1 MTTLHP
7 LLTLALAAGLS
18 AGLPATSAARASDR
32 APAAPATKPA
42 DGKPADGKPADGKPA
57 DGKPAAVKKLSVDEF
72 DKARQ
77 ADGAVV
83 LDVRS
88 PDEYAAGHVPGAVNV
103 PVTGKGSEAFDKAVA
118 AIDRDK
124 PVLVHC
130 RSGVR
135 SAKAVAKMREM
146 GFAHLAEFPGGW
158 VAWEG
163 AGKPIEQGGK
173 KPDGP
178 AK

>member
-1 MTTLHP
+1 MRASTVNRKWFLVSSF
-7 LLTLALAAGLS
+7 ALCVAAV
-18 AGLPATSAARASDR
+18 ATPFALPARAAEPT
-32 APAAPATKPA
+32 PAAPAT
-42 DGKPADGKPADGKPA
+42 
-57 DGKPAAVKKLSVDEF
+57 KPAAVKKLSVDDF

-77 ADGAVV
+77 AKDAVV

-88 PDEYAAGHVPGAVNV
+88 PEEYAAGHVPGAVNV
-103 PVTGKGSEAFDKAVA
+103 PVTGKGSAEFDKTVA
-118 AIDRDK
+118 AIDKDK

-135 SAKAVAKMREM
+135 SAKAVEKMRAM
-146 GFAHLAEFPGGW
+146 GFVHLAEFPGGW

-163 AGKPIEQGGK
+163 AGKPAEQGT
-173 KPDGP
+173 KPAETP